1 MRAFVTYDE
10 LKNYSERADAR
21 ILLESVTKTHGKT
34 VFLSHS
40 SQDHDLVGGIVL
52 ILENHG
58 GRVYVDERD
67 PELPTADFQETA
79 ERIRCVVTECRKF
92 VLFVTERSKNSKW
105 IPWEL
110 GLGDGSK
117 KENNVALFPS
127 AEKFYEQSW
136 TEQEYL
142 GLYHRIIWGNFEN
155 KEPEWLVL
163 DHHGNTAISL
173 GEWLR
178 K

>member
-1 MRAFVTYDE
+1 MKAFVTYDQ
-10 LKNYSERADAR
+10 LKNYSGRDDAR
-21 ILLESVTKTHGKT
+21 SLFESATKTYGKT

-40 SQDHDLVGGIVL
+40 SKDHDLVAGVVL

-67 PELPTADFQETA
+67 PELSNTDFQQTA
-79 ERIRCVVTECRKF
+79 ERIRNVVTACRKF
-92 VLFVTERSKNSKW
+92 VLFVTERSRNSKW

-117 KENNVALFPS
+117 KEHNVALFPS

-136 TEQEYL
+136 SEQEYL
-142 GLYHRIIWGNFEN
+142 GLYDRIIWGNIES
-155 KEPEWLVL
+155 KELEWLVL
-163 DHHGNTAISL
+163 DHRGNTAIPL

-178 K
+178 Q